1 MTTARSGN
9 TATLLAD
16 ERVLVAG
23 GIRETLIDNVD
34 TTTYLASA
42 ELYDPTTGTFSPTG
56 SMATVRNDG
65 TATLLSDGRVLIA
78 GGLGGEL
85 GLLASAELYDPATG
99 TFSPTGS
106 MVIAVQGATAT
117 SLSDGRV
124 LIAGGSGDS
133 TGLLASAEL
142 YDPKTGTFSPTGSM
156 TVGRAGTT
164 ATLLS
169 DGHVLVAGGGNAGAS
184 AELYDPA
191 TGTFSQTGSMTT
203 ARAGASAT
211 VLSNGRV
218 LVAGGGGD
226 ANAGEPLASAELY
239 NPASGTFSSTGSMVS
254 AHSGQFATRMPDG
267 RILIAGGETNRVTDL
282 LMWASSTSAELYDPT
297 TGKFRQ
303 TGSTAAAHDGGTATL
318 LADGRVL
325 VVGGYRLASA
335 ELFRP

>member
-1 MTTARSGN
+1 M
-9 TATLLAD
+9 
-16 ERVLVAG
+16 
-23 GIRETLIDNVD
+23 
-34 TTTYLASA
+34 
-42 ELYDPTTGTFSPTG
+42 
-56 SMATVRNDG
+56 
-65 TATLLSDGRVLIA
+65 A

-85 GLLASAELYDPATG
+85 GLLASAELYDPKTG

-106 MVIAVQGATAT
+106 MVIPVEGCTAT
-117 SLSDGRV
+117 LLSDGRV
-124 LIAGGSGDS
+124 LMAGGLGGEL
-133 TGLLASAEL
+133 GLLASAEL

-156 TVGRAGTT
+156 TVGRAGAT

-169 DGHVLVAGGGNAGAS
+169 DGRVLVAGGGNAGAS

-203 ARAGASAT
+203 ARVGASAT
-211 VLSNGRV
+211 LLANGRV

-239 NPASGTFSSTGSMVS
+239 DPATGTFSPTGSMVS

-267 RILIAGGETNRVTDL
+267 RVLIAGGETNRATDL

-297 TGKFRQ
+297 TGKFSQ
-303 TGSTAAAHDGGTATL
+303 TGSMTTAHGGTATL